1 LSPYAKEIETEIFAV
16 FDKWRRRMK
25 VAMVIGSVLGQF
37 KDRNINLHEDDV
49 AKVLYHLID
58 RGGFKTFGDI
68 QKWRHSEIVPS
79 EYL

>member
-1 LSPYAKEIETEIFAV
+1 
-16 FDKWRRRMK
+16 
-25 VAMVIGSVLGQF
+25 MVIGSVLGEF
-37 KDRNINLHEDDV
+37 KGRNIDLHEDDV

-58 RGGFKTFGDI
+58 KGGFKTFGDI